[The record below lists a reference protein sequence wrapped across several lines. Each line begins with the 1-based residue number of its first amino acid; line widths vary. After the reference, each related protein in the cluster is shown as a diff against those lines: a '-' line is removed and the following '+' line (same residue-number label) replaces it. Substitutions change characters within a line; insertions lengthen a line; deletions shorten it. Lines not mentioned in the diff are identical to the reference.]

1 METKQKSKKDTETA
15 VCKAEESFLEKKRLR
30 KEILA
35 KRDALPDSLREE
47 YSLQLR
53 KTLQNLDIYKK
64 AQAVLAFVSFGSEVD
79 TRILIQEALA
89 EGKTVYCPR
98 VEGNGLSFYR
108 IFSLEDLQPGYRGIL
123 EPSKETEKYEPAAM
137 SGLLLMPGT
146 VFDTGKNRIGYGKGF
161 YDRFMEEL
169 AQKGQKHAAERKG
182 AGLTT
187 AALAFS
193 MQIVQSVP
201 VTHHDFKPEY
211 LITEK
216 AVFGPEE

>member
-1 METKQKSKKDTETA
+1 MATEQERKKDTET
-15 VCKAEESFLEKKRLR
+15 VYGVEESFTEKKRLR

-35 KRDALPDSLREE
+35 KRDSLPDSLREE
-47 YSLQLR
+47 YSRQIR
-53 KTLQNLDIYKK
+53 RTLQGWEVYKK
-64 AQAVLAFVSFGSEVD
+64 AKVLLAFISFGSEVD

-98 VEGNGLSFYR
+98 VEGSELFFYR

-123 EPSKETEKYEPAAM
+123 EPSKEAKEYEQTAM

-146 VFDTGKNRIGYGKGF
+146 VFDTERNRIGYGKGF
-161 YDRFMEEL
+161 YDRFMAGL
-169 AQKGQKHAAERKG
+169 QQKSRARFAEGKEI
-182 AGLTT
+182 GLTT

-193 MQIVQSVP
+193 MQVVQNVP
-201 VTHHDFKPEY
+201 VTHYDFRPEY

-216 AVFGPEE
+216 AVYGPKG